1 MWSAALV
8 FCCGAAL
15 LGPRS
20 AAAIEQAPEVIAAIQ
35 IHGNTATPD
44 EEIKKLAGIDLGMR
58 VEPSTIADVD
68 ARLRATK
75 RFERVQV
82 LKRFASIADPTQIL
96 LVVIVDEGPVKVEM
110 TGDPDRPTRVVRG
123 RRLNLML
130 LPVLGFEDG
139 YGFTYGVR
147 LARLDV
153 LGKQSRLSF
162 PLTWGGEK
170 KAGAELE
177 KVIQGGPIDRV
188 IAGASISRRTNPFYD
203 EDDDRRR
210 VWVRGERELVRG
222 VRAGATAGW
231 QRVSFFD
238 ANDRFTHAGADV
250 VADTRVDPILPR
262 NAVYARASWERLS
275 LGMNRTELDARGYIG
290 VIGQSVV
297 AVRAERL
304 DSSEPLPPYLKP
316 LLGGMAN
323 LRGFPAGAAAGDT
336 LVATSAELIV
346 PLTSPLSVGKIGVSA
361 FVDAG
366 TVYDKGAR
374 FSDQT
379 LKQGYGGSLWF
390 SAAFLR
396 LNIAV
401 AHGRG
406 SSTRVHV
413 GGNVSF

>member
-8 FCCGAAL
+8 FCCGAVLMAA
-15 LGPRS
+15 RS
-20 AAAIEQAPEVIAAIQ
+20 DASIAQAPELVSAIQ

-44 EEIKKLAGIDLGMR
+44 EEIRKLAGIDVGMR
-58 VEPSTIADVD
+58 VEPSTIDDVA

-75 RFERVQV
+75 RFKRVEV

-96 LVVIVDEGPVKVEM
+96 LVVLVDEGPVKVEM
-110 TGDPDRPTRVVRG
+110 TGDPDRPTRVVRNRG
-123 RRLNLML
+123 PNLMV

-153 LGKQSRLSF
+153 VGKQSRLSF

-170 KAGAELE
+170 KAGAELD
-177 KVIQGGPIDRV
+177 KVIQRGPIDRV
-188 IAGASISRRTNPFYD
+188 TAGASISRRTNPFYD
-203 EDDDRRR
+203 EDDDRGR
-210 VWVRGERELVRG
+210 VWIRGEREIVRG
-222 VRAGATAGW
+222 IRFGAAAGW
-231 QRVSFFD
+231 QRVSFFEAD
-238 ANDRFTHAGADV
+238 DRFTQAGADV
-250 VADTRVDPILPR
+250 VVDTRVDPIQPR

-275 LGMNRTELDARGYIG
+275 LGMNRTELDARGYIS
-290 VIGQSVV
+290 VIGQSVL

-323 LRGFPAGAAAGDT
+323 LRGFAAGAAAGDT

-379 LKQGYGGSLWF
+379 LMQGYGGSLWF

-396 LNIAV
+396 VNLAV